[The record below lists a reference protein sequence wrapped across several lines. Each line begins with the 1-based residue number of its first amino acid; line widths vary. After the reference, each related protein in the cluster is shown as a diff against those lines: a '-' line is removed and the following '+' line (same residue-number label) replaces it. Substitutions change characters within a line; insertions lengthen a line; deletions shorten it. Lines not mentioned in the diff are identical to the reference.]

1 MDEYRLPET
10 FCPVCGHQL
19 EAATNLT
26 SHSAPQIG
34 AVTVCHYCS
43 SVLRFC
49 AEDQLQK
56 ISDDELV
63 ELALQ
68 NPRTFSRLVKIQNA
82 SESAMKNKKTESS
95 IITDASFCRK
105 QAPRRRRRRKNEPT
119 GLKGRIE
126 P

>member
-10 FCPVCGHQL
+10 LCPDCGHHL
-19 EAATNLT
+19 DAAANLT
-26 SHSAPQIG
+26 SQSAPQIG

-43 SVLRFC
+43 AVLRFC

-63 ELALQ
+63 EMALQ
-68 NPRTFSRLVKIQNA
+68 NPRAFSRLVKVQNA
-82 SESAMKNKKTESS
+82 SESAMKNKKTESF
-95 IITDASFCRK
+95 INTDASYCCK
-105 QAPRRRRRRKNEPT
+105 KAPRRRRRRKNEPT
-119 GLKGRIE
+119 GLKGRVE